1 MRIEEKLKELILS
14 RYKSLR
20 EFTQVIDM
28 PYSTLDTILKRGI
41 DKASI
46 TNIIKICQ
54 ELHISADELAN
65 GRIVPA
71 FETTP
76 EPRSSEIG
84 TLINDFKSRILTYDD
99 LTCNG
104 VPVDP
109 VTRLALVDAIDTAVE
124 VGKRKTLDSKVLQ
137 MYAEYLNKLNEK
149 K

>member
-1 MRIEEKLKELILS
+1 MKIEDKLKELILS

-20 EFTQVIDM
+20 EFSQVIDM

-46 TNIIKICQ
+46 GNIIKICQ

-65 GRIVPA
+65 NRIVPS

-76 EPRSSEIG
+76 DPRDNDIEN
-84 TLINDFKSRILTYDD
+84 LINDFKSRILTYDD
-99 LTCNG
+99 LTCDG
-104 VPVDP
+104 SPVDP
-109 VTRLALVDAIDTAVE
+109 ITRLALVDAIDTAVE
-124 VGKRKTLDSKVLQ
+124 VGKRKTTDSKFLQ
-137 MYAEYLNKLNEK
+137 MYAEYLKKVNEK